1 MALNTSA
8 HLTRRSALRLFGL
21 ASGSVL
27 LAACGSA
34 GTAAPASSPAPS
46 ATASPKP
53 AVSAG
58 AGSASAAA
66 QQPKAGGTLRTAILG
81 DSANTLDP
89 QFLGPGNLSTTWLA
103 FDRLMW
109 YDDNLKP
116 QGELAESWEISP
128 DSKQVKLNLRKGVTF
143 HSGRDFTSAD
153 VAYNLQRIR
162 DPKVALQLANMAA
175 WVSSVQTPDPYSVVM
190 TLDQSRPTILDLFE
204 WMCIVDKDT
213 IAGPNAKTT
222 SIGTGPFVFGEWV
235 QGDHFHY
242 TRNKNYWRSGRPYL
256 DDVLIHVVND
266 AQSLVVQLESGA
278 LDTVSG
284 ASVQDQARLATD
296 PKYQLFRTAGYG
308 YFALTANVTKPPT
321 DNPKV
326 REALN
331 YALDRKRFTDTI
343 LKGAGEPLELP
354 WPHYSPAYEGAKNST
369 HPFDL
374 DKAKSILAQSGAS
387 NVEMDFTYGSTSP
400 EFAQLGQVYQQDL
413 AQIGVKLNL
422 KPTDGAVALDM
433 MQKLTYNGIAAVT
446 STFSQLQPGTLFLSA
461 RLWNYMANQTGF
473 KSDQYSQLVQQSVT
487 EPDEVKRKAIYSQLN
502 DLILGANAWLLLA
515 SNPAAL
521 ISHTNVHDVRLDLGG
536 ARLMGDAWLG

>member
-34 GTAAPASSPAPS
+34 GTAAPASSPPAPF

-242 TRNKNYWRSGRPYL
+242 TRNKNYWRSGRP
-256 DDVLIHVVND
+256 
-266 AQSLVVQLESGA
+266 
-278 LDTVSG
+278 
-284 ASVQDQARLATD
+284 
-296 PKYQLFRTAGYG
+296 
-308 YFALTANVTKPPT
+308 
-321 DNPKV
+321 
-326 REALN
+326 
-331 YALDRKRFTDTI
+331 
-343 LKGAGEPLELP
+343 
-354 WPHYSPAYEGAKNST
+354 
-369 HPFDL
+369 
-374 DKAKSILAQSGAS
+374 
-387 NVEMDFTYGSTSP
+387 
-400 EFAQLGQVYQQDL
+400 
-413 AQIGVKLNL
+413 
-422 KPTDGAVALDM
+422 
-433 MQKLTYNGIAAVT
+433 
-446 STFSQLQPGTLFLSA
+446 
-461 RLWNYMANQTGF
+461 
-473 KSDQYSQLVQQSVT
+473 
-487 EPDEVKRKAIYSQLN
+487 
-502 DLILGANAWLLLA
+502 
-515 SNPAAL
+515 
-521 ISHTNVHDVRLDLGG
+521 
-536 ARLMGDAWLG
+536 